1 MSRYDSSGNYAPDA
15 RSKYRRPRYPFSPWG
30 IIIGLILGIA
40 SGLYYAWDRDP
51 RVEFNTEP
59 WQLNENDRASYIAGI
74 ALQYNYDSDLAK
86 AVNRLVVLRL
96 PGDPIQ
102 AVADTAC
109 KLASSSYVDNS
120 SGQRAVRSMMTFYQ
134 LQGRTGCADTLLAN
148 GTVAT
153 PNVIIEA
160 ATPTLRPP
168 ATKTPTPEVTLI
180 AQITPT
186 QNIVIPTI
194 QPQADFTLVDVR
206 TYCSKELS
214 GLIEVRVQD
223 YNGDP
228 IPGASITVKWDN
240 GESTFVTGLK
250 PERGADYADFQM
262 DAGKSYT
269 VQVAGRSDP
278 SQALVA
284 GSCNDPDTGQPALIS
299 YRATFRPQ

>member
-1 MSRYDSSGNYAPDA
+1 MSRYDNSGNYAPDA
-15 RSKYRRPRYPFSPWG
+15 RSKYRRPRYPFSTWG
-30 IIIGLILGIA
+30 LIIGLIFGIG
-40 SGLYYAWDRDP
+40 SGLYYAWNIDR
-51 RVEFNTEP
+51 RVEYNTEP
-59 WQLNENDRASYIAGI
+59 WQLDDAGRANYIAGI
-74 ALQYNYDSDLAK
+74 TLQYSYDSDLAK
-86 AVNRLVVLRL
+86 AVNRLVVLKFN
-96 PGDPIQ
+96 GDPIQ

-109 KLASSSYVDNS
+109 KLASSIYVDNS

-134 LQGRTGCADTLLAN
+134 LQGRTGCADTLLAL
-148 GTVAT
+148 TDQST
-153 PNVIIEA
+153 PNAIIEA
-160 ATPTLRPP
+160 STPTLRPP
-168 ATKTPTPEVTLI
+168 ATKTPTPP
-180 AQITPT
+180 APDQPSPTPP
-186 QNIVIPTI
+186 NVVIPTI

-228 IPGASITVKWDN
+228 IPGASITVKWDS

-284 GSCNDPDTGQPALIS
+284 GSCSDPDTGAQAIIS
-299 YRATFRPQ
+299 YRTTFRPQ

>member
-30 IIIGLILGIA
+30 VAIGLILGLA
-40 SGLYYAWDRDP
+40 AGLLYAWVVNP

-59 WQLNENDRASYIAGI
+59 WQLNENDRANYIAGI

-134 LQGRTGCADTLLAN
+134 LQGRTGCADTLLASGN
-148 GTVAT
+148 VAT
-153 PNVIIEA
+153 PNAIIEA

-168 ATKTPTPEVTLI
+168 ATKTPTPPVTVI
-180 AQITPT
+180 AQATPT

-284 GSCNDPDTGQPALIS
+284 GSCNDPDTGQAAIIS

>member
-1 MSRYDSSGNYAPDA
+1 M
-15 RSKYRRPRYPFSPWG
+15 
-30 IIIGLILGIA
+30 ILGIA
-40 SGLYYAWDRDP
+40 GGLIYAWVVNP

-59 WQLNENDRASYIAGI
+59 WQLNEADRANYIAGI
-74 ALQYNYDSDLAK
+74 TLQYSYDSDLAK
-86 AVNRLVVLRL
+86 AVNRLVVLKL
-96 PGDPIQ
+96 TGDPIQ

-134 LQGRTGCADTLLAN
+134 LQGRTGCADTLLA
-148 GTVAT
+148 VIDQST
-153 PNVIIEA
+153 PNAVIEA

-168 ATKTPTPEVTLI
+168 ATKTPTPP
-180 AQITPT
+180 APDQPTPT
-186 QNIVIPTI
+186 VSLSVVIPTI

-250 PERGADYADFQM
+250 PERGTDYADFQM

-269 VQVAGRSDP
+269 VQVTGRSDP

-284 GSCNDPDTGQPALIS
+284 GSCSDPDTGAQAIIS
-299 YRATFRPQ
+299 YRTTFRPQ